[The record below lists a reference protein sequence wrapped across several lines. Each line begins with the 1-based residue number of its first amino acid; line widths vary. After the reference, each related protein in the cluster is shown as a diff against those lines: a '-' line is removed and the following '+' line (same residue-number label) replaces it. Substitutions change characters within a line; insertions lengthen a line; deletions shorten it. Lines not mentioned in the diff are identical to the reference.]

1 MIRFCFGM
9 AAMCTFVFV
18 MMLQLFHSIDNHM
31 VEYQECGG
39 YCEPQDPPVR
49 NK

>member
-1 MIRFCFGM
+1 M

-31 VEYQECGG
+31 VEYQECGYK
-39 YCEPQDPPVR
+39 YCKAEE
-49 NK
+49 K